1 MLKTN
6 FTYNDIYNLIT
17 SVLDSSFNISVT
29 KIHDVFDFTN
39 YLDIEFRRIIWPDY
53 NYENNYNLDD
63 LSQMKKGALC
73 IVQSAMEFTTI
84 VFSFPREIS
93 NDILVIGPFLE
104 IEPNDEYIINLLKK
118 NHLPETLRKT
128 FSVYYNSLPIAD
140 SMKVILTLHTL
151 LGTFISNYDPS
162 NLYYVDFSK
171 DKPKL
176 ANYNYDDD
184 SNFYIEYHKKYKSCL
199 KDIFKYIRFGKDATQ
214 RLNDYLELTGIL
226 KDKSVEKIKNNLYI
240 LNTQF
245 ESELLKEPISPA
257 QVRQL
262 SLKNQLEIET
272 ESNRIRLIKMPY
284 KMLKMYSILVSNYN
298 LQEYSYTVRA
308 AIEYINFNLQSSLS
322 LATISS
328 AIEKNASFL
337 SSQFK
342 KETGSTITKY
352 IQKRRI
358 EESIRMLTYTDLTI
372 QEISHL
378 VGIDDLSWFSKLF
391 KSFTNMSPTKYRAD
405 MHKSKKD
412 ANS

>member
-199 KDIFKYIRFGKDATQ
+199 EDIFKYIRFGKDATQ

-226 KDKSVEKIKNNLYI
+226 KDKSVEKIKNNLYD
-240 LNTQF
+240 
-245 ESELLKEPISPA
+245 K
-257 QVRQL
+257 L
-262 SLKNQLEIET
+262 S
-272 ESNRIRLIKMPY
+272 Y
-284 KMLKMYSILVSNYN
+284 
-298 LQEYSYTVRA
+298 
-308 AIEYINFNLQSSLS
+308 
-322 LATISS
+322 
-328 AIEKNASFL
+328 
-337 SSQFK
+337 
-342 KETGSTITKY
+342 
-352 IQKRRI
+352 
-358 EESIRMLTYTDLTI
+358 
-372 QEISHL
+372 
-378 VGIDDLSWFSKLF
+378 
-391 KSFTNMSPTKYRAD
+391 
-405 MHKSKKD
+405 
-412 ANS
+412 

>member
-6 FTYNDIYNLIT
+6 FNYNDVYNLIT

-29 KIHDVFDFTN
+29 NIHSVFDFTN
-39 YLDIEFRRIIWPDY
+39 YLDIEFRKIIWPDY

-63 LSQMKKGALC
+63 LLQMKKGALC

-84 VFSFPREIS
+84 VFSFPIEIS
-93 NDILVIGPFLE
+93 KDILVIGPFLE
-104 IEPNDEYIINLLKK
+104 FEPNEEYIVNLLKK
-118 NHLPETLRKT
+118 NNLPDNLRKT

-140 SMKVILTLHTL
+140 SVKVILTLHSL
-151 LGTFISNYDPS
+151 LGAFISNYDPS

-171 DKPKL
+171 NKPKL

-199 KDIFKYIRFGKDATQ
+199 EDIFKHIRFGKDATQ

-226 KDKSVEKIKNNLYI
+226 KDKSIEKIKNNLYI

-245 ESELLKEPISPA
+245 ESELLKEHISTS

-262 SLKNQLEIET
+262 YLKNQLEIEN
-272 ESNRIRLIKMPY
+272 ESNKIRLIKMPY
-284 KMLKMYSILVSNYN
+284 KMLKSYSILVSNYN
-298 LQEYSYTVRA
+298 LQEYSYTVRC
-308 AIEYINFNLQSSLS
+308 AIEYINFNLQSNLS
-322 LATISS
+322 LATISN

-342 KETGSTITKY
+342 KETGQTITKY
-352 IQKRRI
+352 IQEKRI
-358 EESIRMLTYTDLTI
+358 EESIRMLTYTDMTI

-391 KSFTNMSPTKYRAD
+391 KSFTNMSPTKYRYN

-412 ANS
+412 SN